1 MPRVARASI
10 VSAGAVAALAIAVAG
25 CGGGGSG
32 GATRVNHDPAQAI
45 LKELGLQECSSKVIP
60 STTFVNPNS
69 TSGAGDFAGA
79 REFVA
84 APDCS
89 KKTSPRTTITAA
101 TFTTHEAIAA
111 AKATVKKKYPH
122 AGVASF
128 RTVVVDVI
136 GPNAQATADKIVK
149 LLSTGVIEKG

>member
-1 MPRVARASI
+1 MRKRTATSLAV
-10 VSAGAVAALAIAVAG
+10 GAVTALAIAVAG
-25 CGGGGSG
+25 CGGGSSSST
-32 GATRVNHDPAQAI
+32 AKINHDPAQAI
-45 LKELGLQECSSKVIP
+45 LQQLGLQECSSKVIP
-60 STTFVNPNS
+60 STAFVNPNS
-69 TSGAGDFAGA
+69 SSGAGDFGGA

-111 AKATVKKKYPH
+111 AKATLKKKYPNS
-122 AGVASF
+122 GIASF

-136 GPNAQATADKIVK
+136 GPNAQQTADKIVK
-149 LLSTGVIEKG
+149 LLSAGVVKG

>member
-1 MPRVARASI
+1 MLRGSRASI
-10 VSAGAVAALAIAVAG
+10 VALCAVALLAIAVAG
-25 CGGGGSG
+25 CGGGSSSRT
-32 GATRVNHDPAQAI
+32 TRVNHDPAQAI
-45 LKELGLQECSSKVIP
+45 LQQLGLQECHSKVIP
-60 STTFVNPNS
+60 STAFINPNS
-69 TSGAGDFAGA
+69 SSGAGDFAGA

-89 KKTSPRTTITAA
+89 KKASPRSTITAA

-111 AKATVKKKYPH
+111 AKATLRKQYPQS
-122 AGVASF
+122 GIASF

-149 LLSTGVIEKG
+149 LLSAGVIQKS